1 MINTSQESLISIR
14 LRAKESSY
22 KKKKKNPQ
30 KQKKVSHDTC

>member
-22 KKKKKNPQ
+22 KKKKIPQ